1 MTHRIEIS
9 LKEQVRDARGE
20 RIRREIEHFLHFPV
34 SSVRTIDVYSIDA
47 ELSEK
52 ELEIIAVEPLC
63 DRVIQSGSVN
73 STAAKDFDYLVEV
86 GFRPGVTDNIGR
98 TAREAIE
105 YVTGRRMKEVEGVYT
120 SVQYLLKGKLLPADV
135 EKIATGL
142 LCNTLIQ
149 RYRVVDFASFT
160 SETATALGIP
170 KVTAET
176 RATVNNINMN
186 VSDDELLAISKDGVL
201 ALTLEEMKIIQE
213 YFQNSSVA

>member
-47 ELSEK
+47 ELSK
-52 ELEIIAVEPLC
+52 AELETIAADPLC
-63 DRVIQSGSVN
+63 DRIIQTSHID
-73 STAAKDFDYLVEV
+73 TPAASDFDYLVEV
-86 GFRPGVTDNIGR
+86 GFRPGVTDNVGR
-98 TAREAIE
+98 TTREAIE
-105 YVTGRRMKEVEGVYT
+105 YVTGRRLLEGEGVYT
-120 SVQYLLKGKLLPADV
+120 SVQYLLKGDLKPDDV

-149 RYRVVDFASFT
+149 RYRVVDFRSF
-160 SETATALGIP
+160 SSGVSQPPGIP

-176 RATVNNINMN
+176 RATVTEINLN
-186 VSDDELLAISKDGVL
+186 VSDDALL
-201 ALTLEEMKIIQE
+201 
-213 YFQNSSVA
+213 